1 MKIDTIKLSMT
12 RLLNRQ
18 TIGHVVIVLLWGTSI
33 SSIFANA
40 IYHNPYP
47 TIIDYAAIFGICLAG
62 GALMLDVGKAL
73 IGFLSA
79 MGIGLSILIVL
90 STLPASN
97 ALPLIGVGLVQ
108 SLMLSIIFQS
118 VFPFP
123 FFVFLIASMLGA
135 LAGENYL

>member
-1 MKIDTIKLSMT
+1 MNIDTVKLSII
-12 RLLNRQ
+12 RLLSRQ
-18 TIGHVVIVLLWGTSI
+18 TIGQVVIVILWGTSI

-47 TIIDYAAIFGICLAG
+47 TIVDYATVFGLCLAG
-62 GALMLDVGKAL
+62 GALMLDIAKAL
-73 IGFLSA
+73 MGFLGA

-97 ALPLIGVGLVQ
+97 SLPPIGVGLVQ
-108 SLMLSIIFQS
+108 GLMLSIIFQS

-123 FFVFLIASMLGA
+123 FFMFLIGSMLGA

>member
-1 MKIDTIKLSMT
+1 MNLDTVKLSMT
-12 RLLNRQ
+12 RLLNQQ
-18 TIGHVVIVLLWGTSI
+18 TIGQVIIVILWGTSI

-47 TIIDYAAIFGICLAG
+47 TIVDYAIVFGICLAG
-62 GALMLDVGKAL
+62 GALMLDIAKAL
-73 IGFLSA
+73 MGFLAA

-97 ALPLIGVGLVQ
+97 TLPLIGVGLVQ
-108 SLMLSIIFQS
+108 GLMLSIIFQS

-123 FFVFLIASMLGA
+123 FFMFLIGSMIGA